1 MFYYK
6 FGKKWLLT
14 ALNGDDT
21 ISSKSG
27 KYGLI
32 VHSIGNNDGG
42 KPLFKQLFGIYEKAL
57 PREWPLSKKFNV
69 AKEVGFDYFE
79 LSTDESEA
87 FQARMRM
94 DRSGRLEVR
103 RAIEEYDMPVLT
115 MCLSGTR
122 NCPIG
127 SKDPELR
134 RKGISLTLDAIHFAA
149 DIGLRIIQPMAYDN
163 YYGERDSETYS
174 LFIDNLGKLTDEAA
188 SCGVMLALEN
198 VDIETMDN
206 LEKGLAIIKA
216 IGSPWL
222 QIYPDIANLYATGMG
237 NEAAVGQ
244 YRLAKEHIV
253 ASHVKD
259 TVVGTVRDIPFGKG
273 EVDFDLFFRMIR
285 EENIHGPFT
294 LEMWAQN
301 YEDPVS
307 AAKEALVFIKNKYER
322 SLHHV

>member
-1 MFYYK
+1 MF
-6 FGKKWLLT
+6 T
-14 ALNGDDT
+14 
-21 ISSKSG
+21 
-27 KYGLI
+27 
-32 VHSIGNNDGG
+32 
-42 KPLFKQLFGIYEKAL
+42 QLFGIYEKAL
-57 PREWPLSKKFNV
+57 PHEWPLSRKLSI
-69 AKEVGFDYFE
+69 AKEIGFDYFE
-79 LSTDESEA
+79 LSTDESED
-87 FQARMRM
+87 FQARVSM
-94 DRSGRLEVR
+94 DRADRLQVR
-103 RAIEEYDMPVLT
+103 RIIEEYDVPIKT

-127 SKDPELR
+127 SKDPALR
-134 RKGISLTLDAIHFAA
+134 QKGIDLTLNAIHFAA
-149 DIGLRIIQPMAYDN
+149 DIGIRIIQPMAYDN
-163 YYGERDSETYS
+163 YYGVRDEETYS
-174 LFIDNLGKLTDEAA
+174 LFIENLGALTQEAA

-206 LEKGLAIIKA
+206 LEKGLSIISA
-216 IGSPWL
+216 VGSPWL
-222 QIYPDIANLYATGMG
+222 QLFPDIANLYATGIG

-301 YEDPVS
+301 YEDPVA
-307 AAKEALVFIKNKYER
+307 AAKEALIFIREKYER